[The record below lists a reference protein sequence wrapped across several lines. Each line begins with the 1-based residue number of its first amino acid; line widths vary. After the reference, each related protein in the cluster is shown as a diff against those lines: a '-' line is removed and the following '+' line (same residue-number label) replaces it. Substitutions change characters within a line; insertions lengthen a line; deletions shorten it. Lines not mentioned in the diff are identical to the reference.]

1 MINICGEAITVPLK
15 IIFEQ
20 SLIERKF
27 PELWKKADIVPVNKK
42 EDKNLIKNFCPVSL
56 LPIFSKIYEELSVMP
71 SSMILKAIDFLHLLN
86 QVFCQATH
94 V

>member
-15 IIFEQ
+15 IILEQ